1 MRHHHRSAL
10 KQQNKPFKGS
20 SAKPKTLKEK
30 RKTARANLSSFT
42 VNRQSA
48 KADRLQHSRQRRLL
62 QRCERQKWRSAAGG
76 DLAPKVVVLLPFSHS
91 VCIDKVFSA
100 LSKEL
105 LAVGGVDALGRKEME
120 MDMEQEAAPSRTSVS
135 GAALADSHPQHYRYL
150 FSLPSYACNAVVPK
164 KRLQQLLLL
173 PAPRVTASAPKSE
186 DAMQQEGYSLKGPS
200 ELLRYMDLCSACD
213 VLVCI
218 FGGNC
223 SYDNSAFSAG
233 SYEVLQAL
241 KLQGLP
247 PTVIGVGC
255 TDTGV
260 LEQGHLWEKKTARA
274 DSLKFMRRF
283 FESELGAERY
293 VCNWL
298 YKKPSFA
305 NVTSLF
311 WRAVLAGRFTFY
323 CAQVA
328 VDKGVND
335 SFFLFSIHIF
345 EY

>member
-1 MRHHHRSAL
+1 MGHHHRSAQ
-10 KQQNKPFKGS
+10 KQRNKPFKRS
-20 SAKPKTLKEK
+20 SAKPKSLKEK
-30 RKTARANLSSFT
+30 RKAAGAKLASVA
-42 VNRQSA
+42 VNRHVA
-48 KADRLQHSRQRRLL
+48 RADRLQHSRQRRLL
-62 QRCERQKWRSAAGG
+62 QRCERQKWHSATGG
-76 DLAPKVVVLLPFSHS
+76 DLAPKVVVLLPFSHP

-105 LAVGGVDALGRKEME
+105 LADDGDDALRRKEME
-120 MDMEQEAAPSRTSVS
+120 VDVVQEGALPGTPEFGASLAA
-135 GAALADSHPQHYRYL
+135 SHPQHCRYL
-150 FSLPSYACNAVVPK
+150 FSLPSYARNAAASK

-186 DAMQQEGYSLKGPS
+186 DTMQQEGCPSNRPS
-200 ELLRYMDLCSACD
+200 ELLRYMDLCSTCD

-260 LEQGHLWEKKTARA
+260 LEQGHSWERKTAPA
-274 DSLKFMRRF
+274 ESLKFMRRF

-293 VCNWL
+293 VRNRL
-298 YKKPSFA
+298 HRKPFFA
-305 NVTSLF
+305 SVICFF
-311 WRAVLAGRFTFY
+311 WRAVLTGQFRFY
-323 CAQVA
+323 CAQLA
-328 VDKGVND
+328 VDKGLDNPFPLCLTEE
-335 SFFLFSIHIF
+335 SA
-345 EY
+345 